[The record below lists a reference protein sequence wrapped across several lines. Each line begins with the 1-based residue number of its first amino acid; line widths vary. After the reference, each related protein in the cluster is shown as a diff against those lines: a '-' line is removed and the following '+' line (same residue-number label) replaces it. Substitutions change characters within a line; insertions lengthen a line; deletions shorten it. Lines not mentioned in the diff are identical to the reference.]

1 MVDNW
6 IVQMMSSSQ
15 IKVEPLKKG
24 KVRHWPFTDVNEQSL
39 RISEQLAARP
49 NVWGVGLWPDE
60 KTEQVAQKCAEV
72 LANNFGL
79 TAFSFVPEDSLINLI
94 DIWGTDKEGLEW
106 AITDMEDALGS
117 TLADRAINLGGD
129 VPFREVVMAIKEGIG
144 RPRPIPKPPLSMK
157 KRIILSVVW
166 SVGLLGLM
174 VVAGWVCRHY
184 GVENE
189 KVLVS
194 VFAIPTSWM
203 LYSSLVGVE
212 SIRDWLL
219 MVGSLGLAEILY
231 VIIR

>member
-1 MVDNW
+1 MNIHETEWGAKDMDEK
-6 IVQMMSSSQ
+6 I
-15 IKVEPLKKG
+15 EPLKKG

-60 KTEQVAQKCAEV
+60 ETERIAQKCAEV

-129 VPFREVVMAIKEGIG
+129 VPFREVVMAIKEVI
-144 RPRPIPKPPLSMK
+144 
-157 KRIILSVVW
+157 VY
-166 SVGLLGLM
+166 SVGSFKTK
-174 VVAGWVCRHY
+174 W
-184 GVENE
+184 
-189 KVLVS
+189 
-194 VFAIPTSWM
+194 P
-203 LYSSLVGVE
+203 
-212 SIRDWLL
+212 SIKINFWLSINSRKL
-219 MVGSLGLAEILY
+219 SFDSYKSEICFR
-231 VIIR
+231 VMKNV